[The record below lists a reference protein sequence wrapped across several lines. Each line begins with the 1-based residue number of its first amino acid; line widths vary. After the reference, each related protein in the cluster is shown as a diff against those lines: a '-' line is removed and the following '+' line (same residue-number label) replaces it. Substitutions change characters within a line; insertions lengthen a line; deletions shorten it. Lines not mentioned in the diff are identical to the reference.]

1 MDLQNASLGN
11 AGRDLAHLGNLPE
24 ITIKGVILGI
34 VLAVI
39 LAAANAYL
47 GLFAGMTVSA
57 TIPAAV
63 ISMGVLRFF
72 KHNNILENNIVQTC
86 ASAGEAIAAGCIFTL
101 PALIL
106 LETWTTFDYKWVT
119 IIAGFGGVL
128 GVLFTIPLRRSFIVD
143 TKLQFPE
150 GIATAKVLES
160 GQMGGEGLRQIVR
173 TGLVGGGFKLVGDL
187 VGLWPDKLQVSR
199 AIGASVTA
207 FGVTLSPALLA
218 VGLIV
223 GLNIGILMFLGGAF
237 NWLVAIPV
245 YSHFHPLP
253 AGMTAGDW
261 AETIWSDQTRY
272 IGVGAMLVGGLWTV
286 FKMRKTLLKG
296 VTSGLRAYRPMDGG
310 GGPAVEGEPM
320 AQPPGPGSLI
330 PRTERDLPMKWILI
344 LMVLSVVPLFFV
356 YHAFVRQASVSI
368 TMAVLMLVAGFAFSA
383 VAGYMAGLVGSS
395 NNPISGV
402 TITTIVFSAFFLML
416 LVGKGAP
423 LGPAAAIIIGA
434 VVCCAASIAG
444 DNLQDLK
451 TGYIVGATP
460 WKQQVMLGIG
470 TLTGAAV
477 IAPVLTLLQHAYGF
491 AGQPTPA
498 ARPLPAPQANVMAA
512 VAKGVFMGGLP
523 WTFIFIGMVGAAG
536 LVVLDTVLEHKG
548 SRFRTPVLA
557 VAIGFYLP
565 FAQSVA
571 IFLGGAIASLVKR
584 ALTRQRASD
593 AMLAASEQKS
603 VLFASGLITGE
614 ALMGILVAIPVVLM
628 KNQGL
633 DLPLTS
639 LWQQKAA
646 SFLPGLRGGI
656 ADYGAWIGLAV
667 LVAIGLWAYRTS
679 RYGIESFAV
688 EGGTGGPQD
697 KAK

>member
-1 MDLQNASLGN
+1 MDLQNKS
-11 AGRDLAHLGNLPE
+11 LPE
-24 ITIKGVILGI
+24 ITIKGVILALI
-34 VLAVI
+34 LAAI

-63 ISMGVLRFF
+63 ISMGLLRFF
-72 KHNNILENNIVQTC
+72 RNNNILENNIVQTA

-106 LETWTTFDYKWVT
+106 LGTWTTFDYKWVT

-128 GVLFTIPLRRSFIVD
+128 GVLFTIPLRRSFIVGSN
-143 TKLQFPE
+143 LQFPE

-160 GQMGGEGLRQIVR
+160 GQMGGEGLRQIVH
-173 TGLVGGGFKLVGDL
+173 TGLAGGLFKVVGDL

-199 AIGASVTA
+199 AIGSSVTA

-223 GLNIGILMFLGGAF
+223 GLNISILMFLGGAT

-245 YSHFHPLP
+245 YSHFHPMP
-253 AGMTAGDW
+253 EGATVAGW
-261 AETIWSDQTRY
+261 AETIWRDQTRY

-286 FKMRKTLLKG
+286 FRMRKTLLQG
-296 VTSGLRAYRPMDGG
+296 VTSGLRAYRSVDGTG
-310 GGPAVEGEPM
+310 
-320 AQPPGPGSLI
+320 QPTAEV
-330 PRTERDLPMKWILI
+330 PRTERDIPMKWILV
-344 LMVLSVVPLFFV
+344 LMALSVVPLFFV
-356 YHAFVRQASVSI
+356 YHAFVQKIEVSI
-368 TMAVLMLVAGFAFSA
+368 TMAVLMLIAGFAFSA
-383 VAGYMAGLVGSS
+383 VAAYMAGLVGSS

-416 LVGKGAP
+416 LIGKGAP
-423 LGPAAAIIIGA
+423 IGPAAAIIIGA

-460 WKQQVMLGIG
+460 WKQQVMLVIG

-477 IAPVLTLLQHAYGF
+477 IAPVLTLLQQAYGF
-491 AGQPTPA
+491 AGQPVPA
-498 ARPLPAPQANVMAA
+498 ARPLPAPQANVMAS
-512 VAKGVFMGGLP
+512 VAKGIFEGGLD
-523 WTFIFIGMVGAAG
+523 WTFIIIGMVGAVG
-536 LVVLDTVLEHKG
+536 LIVLDTILEKKKSH
-548 SRFRTPVLA
+548 FRTPVLA

-571 IFLGGAIASLVKR
+571 IFIGGVVAALVKR
-584 ALTRQRASD
+584 AFVRQRATPE
-593 AMLAASEQKS
+593 LLEASEQKS

-614 ALMGILVAIPVVLM
+614 ALMGIIVAIPVVLM
-628 KNQGL
+628 KNRGL

-639 LWQQKAA
+639 LWKQKAVDW
-646 SFLPGLRGGI
+646 LPSVRTWIEG
-656 ADYGAWIGLAV
+656 YGAWIGLVV
-667 LVAIGLWAYRTS
+667 LLLIALWAYRTS
-679 RYGIESFAV
+679 RQTS
-688 EGGTGGPQD
+688 
-697 KAK
+697 

>member
-1 MDLQNASLGN
+1 MDLQKSS
-11 AGRDLAHLGNLPE
+11 LPE
-24 ITIKGVILGI
+24 ITIKGVILG
-34 VLAVI
+34 VLLAVI

-72 KHNNILENNIVQTC
+72 KRNNILENNIVQTC

-106 LETWTTFDYKWVT
+106 LGTWQTFDYKWVT

-128 GVLFTIPLRRSFIVD
+128 GVLFTIPLRRSFIVESN
-143 TKLQFPE
+143 LQFPE

-160 GQMGGEGLRQIVR
+160 GQMGGEGLRQIVH
-173 TGLVGGGFKLVGDL
+173 TGLAGGLFKVVGDL
-187 VGLWPDKLQVSR
+187 VGVWPDKLQVSR
-199 AIGASVTA
+199 AIGSSVTA
-207 FGVTLSPALLA
+207 VGVTLSPALLA

-223 GLNIGILMFLGGAF
+223 GLNIGILMFLGGAC
-237 NWLVAIPV
+237 NWLIAIPV
-245 YSHFHPLP
+245 YSHFHPKPEDLSV
-253 AGMTAGDW
+253 AAW
-261 AETIWSDQTRY
+261 AEQIWRDQTRY

-286 FKMRKTLLKG
+286 FKMRRTLLKG
-296 VTSGLRAYRPMDGG
+296 VTSGLRAYRSVDGAG
-310 GGPAVEGEPM
+310 
-320 AQPPGPGSLI
+320 QPVAEI

-356 YHAFVRQASVSI
+356 YQAFVQRIEVSI
-368 TMAVLMLVAGFAFSA
+368 TMAVLMLIAGFAFSA

-416 LVGKGAP
+416 LIGKGAP
-423 LGPAAAIIIGA
+423 IGPAAAIVIGA

-451 TGYIVGATP
+451 TGYLVGATP
-460 WKQQVMLGIG
+460 WKQQVMLAVG

-491 AGQPTPA
+491 AGQAAPA

-512 VAKGVFMGGLP
+512 VAKGVFQGGLP
-523 WTFIFIGMVGAAG
+523 WTFIFIGMAVAVG
-536 LVVLDTVLEHKG
+536 LIILNSILERSG
-548 SRFRTPVLA
+548 STFRTPVLA

-571 IFLGGAIASLVKR
+571 IFIGGVVATLVKR
-584 ALTRQRASD
+584 ALVGQRAD
-593 AMLAASEQKS
+593 KEMLEVSEQKS

-628 KNQGL
+628 KNRGL
-633 DLPLTS
+633 DLPFTS

-646 SFLPGLRGGI
+646 SWLPSLREGI
-656 ADYGAWIGLAV
+656 QAYGAWVGLAV
-667 LVAIGLWAYRTS
+667 LLLIGFWAYRTS
-679 RYGIESFAV
+679 RRTS
-688 EGGTGGPQD
+688 
-697 KAK
+697 

>member
-1 MDLQNASLGN
+1 MDLQNKS
-11 AGRDLAHLGNLPE
+11 LPE
-24 ITIKGVILGI
+24 ITIKGVILALI
-34 VLAVI
+34 LATI

-63 ISMGVLRFF
+63 ISMGVLRLF
-72 KHNNILENNIVQTC
+72 KNNNILENNIVQTA

-106 LETWTTFDYKWVT
+106 LGTWQTFDYKWVT

-128 GVLFTIPLRRSFIVD
+128 GVLFTIPLRRSFIVESN
-143 TKLQFPE
+143 LQFPE

-160 GQMGGEGLRQIVR
+160 GQMGGAGLRQIVH
-173 TGLVGGGFKLVGDL
+173 TGLAGGLFKVIGDL
-187 VGLWPDKLQVSR
+187 VGVWPDKLQVSC
-199 AIGASVTA
+199 AIGSSVTA

-223 GLNIGILMFLGGAF
+223 GLNIGILMFLGGAT
-237 NWLVAIPV
+237 NWLIAIPV
-245 YSHFHPLP
+245 YSHFHPKPEDLSV
-253 AGMTAGDW
+253 AAW
-261 AETIWSDQTRY
+261 AEQIWRDQTRY

-286 FKMRKTLLKG
+286 FRMRKTLLKG
-296 VTSGLRAYRPMDGG
+296 VTSGLRAYRSVDGTG
-310 GGPAVEGEPM
+310 QPV
-320 AQPPGPGSLI
+320 AQI
-330 PRTERDLPMKWILI
+330 PRTERDMPMKWILV
-344 LMVLSVVPLFFV
+344 LMVLSVIPLFFV
-356 YHAFVRQASVSI
+356 YQAFVQKIEVSI
-368 TMAVLMLVAGFAFSA
+368 TMAVLMLIAGFAFSA

-416 LVGKGAP
+416 LIGKGAP
-423 LGPAAAIIIGA
+423 IGPAAAIIIGA

-460 WKQQVMLGIG
+460 WKQQVMLAIG
-470 TLTGAAV
+470 TLAGAAV
-477 IAPVLTLLQHAYGF
+477 IAPVLTLLQQAYGF

-498 ARPLPAPQANVMAA
+498 PRPLPAPQANVMAS
-512 VAKGVFMGGLP
+512 VAKGIFEGGLD
-523 WTFIFIGMVGAAG
+523 WTFIIIGMVGAAG
-536 LVVLDTVLEHKG
+536 LIVLDRILENRR
-548 SRFRTPVLA
+548 STFRTPVLA

-571 IFLGGAIASLVKR
+571 IFLGGVIATLVKR
-584 ALTRQRASD
+584 ALVRQRAPQE
-593 AMLAASEQKS
+593 ALEASEQKS

-614 ALMGILVAIPVVLM
+614 ALMGIVVAIPVVLM
-628 KNQGL
+628 KNRGL

-639 LWQQKAA
+639 LWKQKAE
-646 SFLPGLRGGI
+646 SWLPWLRAGI
-656 ADYGAWIGLAV
+656 EAYGAWIGLAV
-667 LVAIGLWAYRTS
+667 LLLIGLWAYRTS
-679 RYGIESFAV
+679 RRTS
-688 EGGTGGPQD
+688 
-697 KAK
+697 

>member
-1 MDLQNASLGN
+1 MDVRNTS
-11 AGRDLAHLGNLPE
+11 LPE
-24 ITIKGVILGI
+24 ITIKAVVLSI
-34 VLAVI
+34 VLATI

-72 KHNNILENNIVQTC
+72 KHNNILENNIVQTA

-106 LETWTTFDYKWVT
+106 LGRWTTFDYKWVT

-128 GVLFTIPLRRSFIVD
+128 GVLFTIPLRRSFIVESN
-143 TKLQFPE
+143 LQFPE

-160 GQMGGEGLRQIVR
+160 GQAGGKGLRQIVQ
-173 TGLVGGGFKLVGDL
+173 TGLAGGLFKLVGDL
-187 VGLWPDKLQVSR
+187 VGLWPERLQITR
-199 AIGASVTA
+199 AIGSSVTA
-207 FGVTLSPALLA
+207 AGVTLSPALLA

-223 GLNIGILMFLGGAF
+223 GLNISILMFLGGAG
-237 NWLVAIPV
+237 NWLVAIPI
-245 YSHFHPLP
+245 YSHFHPRPEDLSV
-253 AGMTAGDW
+253 ADW
-261 AETIWSDQTRY
+261 ADKIWRDQTRY

-296 VTSGLRAYRPMDGG
+296 VTSGLRAYRSIDGG
-310 GGPAVEGEPM
+310 APAAE
-320 AQPPGPGSLI
+320 I
-330 PRTERDLPMKWILI
+330 PRTERDIPMKWILV

-356 YHAFVRQASVSI
+356 YHAFVQRLSVSL
-368 TMAVLMLVAGFAFSA
+368 TMAVLMLIAGFAFSA

-416 LVGKGAP
+416 LIGKGAP
-423 LGPAAAIIIGA
+423 IGPAAAIIIGA

-460 WKQQVMLGIG
+460 WKQQVMLAIG

-498 ARPLPAPQANVMAA
+498 ARPLPAPQANVMAS
-512 VAKGVFMGGLP
+512 VAKGVFEGGLP
-523 WTFIFIGMVGAAG
+523 WTFIFIGMAGAIG
-536 LVVLDTVLEHKG
+536 LIILDAILE
-548 SRFRTPVLA
+548 SRRSSFRTPVLA

-565 FAQSVA
+565 FSQSVA
-571 IFLGGAIASLVKR
+571 IFIGGVIAALVKR
-584 ALTRQRASD
+584 VLVRRHASKE
-593 AMLAASEQKS
+593 AQEASEQDS

-614 ALMGILVAIPVVLM
+614 ALMGILVAIPVVLG
-628 KNQGL
+628 KSRGL
-633 DLPLTS
+633 ELPLTNI
-639 LWQQKAA
+639 WKEKAA
-646 SFLPGLRGGI
+646 TVLPGLRHGI
-656 ADYGAWIGLAV
+656 DAGGAWLGLV
-667 LVAIGLWAYRTS
+667 LLLLIALWAYRVGRRT
-679 RYGIESFAV
+679 
-688 EGGTGGPQD
+688 T
-697 KAK
+697 

>member
-1 MDLQNASLGN
+1 MDLQKNP
-11 AGRDLAHLGNLPE
+11 LPE
-24 ITIKGVILGI
+24 ITIKGVILALI
-34 VLAVI
+34 LAAI

-63 ISMGVLRFF
+63 ISMGVLRLF
-72 KHNNILENNIVQTC
+72 KNNNILENNIVQTA

-106 LETWTTFDYKWVT
+106 LGTWQTFDYKWVT

-143 TKLQFPE
+143 SKLQFPE

-160 GQMGGEGLRQIVR
+160 GQTGGEGLRQIVH
-173 TGLVGGGFKLVGDL
+173 TGLAGGLFKIVSDL

-199 AIGASVTA
+199 AIGSSVTA

-223 GLNIGILMFLGGAF
+223 GLNISILMFLGGAT
-237 NWLVAIPV
+237 NWLIAIPA
-245 YSHFHPLP
+245 YSHFHPRPEDLSV
-253 AGMTAGDW
+253 ANW
-261 AETIWSDQTRY
+261 AEKIWRDQTRY

-286 FKMRKTLLKG
+286 FRMRKTLLQG
-296 VTSGLRAYRPMDGG
+296 VTSGLRAYRSVDGTG
-310 GGPAVEGEPM
+310 QPAAE
-320 AQPPGPGSLI
+320 I
-330 PRTERDLPMKWILI
+330 PRTERDMPMKWILV

-356 YHAFVRQASVSI
+356 YHAFVQKIEVSI
-368 TMAVLMLVAGFAFSA
+368 TMAVLMLIAGFAFSA

-416 LVGKGAP
+416 LIGKGAP
-423 LGPAAAIIIGA
+423 IGPAAAIIIGA

-460 WKQQVMLGIG
+460 WKQQVMLAIG

-498 ARPLPAPQANVMAA
+498 ARPLPAPQANVMAS
-512 VAKGVFMGGLP
+512 VAKGIFEGGLD
-523 WTFIFIGMVGAAG
+523 WTFIIIGMVGAAG
-536 LVVLDTVLEHKG
+536 LIVLDTILEKRRSH
-548 SRFRTPVLA
+548 FRTPVLA

-571 IFLGGAIASLVKR
+571 IFIGGVVAALVKR
-584 ALTRQRASD
+584 ALVRQRATKE
-593 AMLAASEQKS
+593 MEEVSEQKS

-614 ALMGILVAIPVVLM
+614 ALMGIIVAIPVVLM
-628 KNQGL
+628 KNKGL
-633 DLPLTS
+633 ELPLTS
-639 LWQQKAA
+639 LWGQKAA
-646 SFLPGLRGGI
+646 ASLPSLRLWI
-656 ADYGAWIGLAV
+656 ESYGAWIGLVV
-667 LVAIGLWAYRTS
+667 LLLIALWSYRASRRTS
-679 RYGIESFAV
+679 
-688 EGGTGGPQD
+688 
-697 KAK
+697 

>member
-1 MDLQNASLGN
+1 MDLQKNS
-11 AGRDLAHLGNLPE
+11 LPE
-24 ITIKGVILGI
+24 ITIKGVILAMI
-34 VLAVI
+34 LAAV

-63 ISMGVLRFF
+63 ISMGVLRLF
-72 KHNNILENNIVQTC
+72 KNNNILENNIVQTA

-106 LETWTTFDYKWVT
+106 LGTWQTFDYKWVT

-143 TKLQFPE
+143 SKLQFPE

-160 GQMGGEGLRQIVR
+160 GQMGGEGLRQIVH
-173 TGLVGGGFKLVGDL
+173 TGLAGGLFKVVGDL
-187 VGLWPDKLQVSR
+187 VGVWPDKLQVSR
-199 AIGASVTA
+199 AIGSSVTA

-223 GLNIGILMFLGGAF
+223 GLNISILMFLGGAF
-237 NWLVAIPV
+237 NWLVAIPI
-245 YSHFHPLP
+245 YSHFHPRPEDLSV
-253 AGMTAGDW
+253 ADW
-261 AETIWSDQTRY
+261 AEKIWRDQTRY

-286 FKMRKTLLKG
+286 FRMRKTLLEG
-296 VTSGLRAYRPMDGG
+296 VTSGLRAYRSADGAG
-310 GGPAVEGEPM
+310 
-320 AQPPGPGSLI
+320 QPVAEI
-330 PRTERDLPMKWILI
+330 PRTERDMPMKWILI
-344 LMVLSVVPLFFV
+344 LMVLSVIPLFFV
-356 YHAFVRQASVSI
+356 YQAFVQRIEVSI
-368 TMAVLMLVAGFAFSA
+368 TMAVLMLIAGFAFSA

-416 LVGKGAP
+416 LIGKGAP
-423 LGPAAAIIIGA
+423 IGPAAAIIIGA

-460 WKQQVMLGIG
+460 WKQQVMLAIG

-477 IAPVLTLLQHAYGF
+477 IAPVLTLLQQAYGF

-498 ARPLPAPQANVMAA
+498 PRPLPAPQANVMAS
-512 VAKGVFMGGLP
+512 VAKGIFEGGLD
-523 WTFIFIGMVGAAG
+523 WTFIFIGMAVAVG
-536 LVVLDTVLEHKG
+536 LIVLNEVLERRG
-548 SRFRTPVLA
+548 STFRTPVLA

-565 FAQSVA
+565 FSQSVA
-571 IFLGGAIASLVKR
+571 IFIGGVIAALVKR
-584 ALTRQRASD
+584 AFVRQRATSE
-593 AMLAASEQKS
+593 LLEASEQKS

-614 ALMGILVAIPVVLM
+614 ALMGIIVAIPVVLM
-628 KNQGL
+628 KNRGL
-633 DLPLTS
+633 ELPLTS
-639 LWQQKAA
+639 LWKQLAE
-646 SFLPGLRGGI
+646 SWLPSVRTGI
-656 ADYGAWIGLAV
+656 DAYGAWVGLAV
-667 LVAIGLWAYRTS
+667 LLLIAFWAYRTS
-679 RYGIESFAV
+679 RQTS
-688 EGGTGGPQD
+688 
-697 KAK
+697 

>member
-1 MDLQNASLGN
+1 MDLRNQS
-11 AGRDLAHLGNLPE
+11 LPE
-24 ITIKGVILGI
+24 ITIKGFILGI
-34 VLAVI
+34 LLAVI

-72 KHNNILENNIVQTC
+72 KRNNILENNIVQTC

-106 LETWTTFDYKWVT
+106 LGTWQTFDYKWVT

-143 TKLQFPE
+143 SKLQFPE

-160 GQMGGEGLRQIVR
+160 GQMGPEGLRQIIR
-173 TGLVGGGFKLVGDL
+173 TALAGGFFKVTGDL
-187 VGLWPDKLQVSR
+187 VGLWPERLQISR
-199 AIGASVTA
+199 AIGSSVTA
-207 FGVTLSPALLA
+207 VGVTLSPALLA

-223 GLNIGILMFLGGAF
+223 GLNIGILMFAGGAG
-237 NWLVAIPV
+237 NWLVAIPI
-245 YSHFHPLP
+245 YSHFHPKPEDLSV
-253 AGMTAGDW
+253 AAW
-261 AETIWSDQTRY
+261 ADQIWQDQTRF

-296 VTSGLRAYRPMDGG
+296 VTSGLQAYRSVDGAG
-310 GGPAVEGEPM
+310 QKAAEV
-320 AQPPGPGSLI
+320 
-330 PRTERDLPMKWILI
+330 PRTERDLPMKWILV
-344 LMVLSVVPLFFV
+344 LMVLSVIPLFFV
-356 YHAFVRQASVSI
+356 YHAFVQKLPVSI
-368 TMAVLMLVAGFAFSA
+368 TMAVLMLIAGFAFSA

-416 LVGKGAP
+416 LIGKGAP
-423 LGPAAAIIIGA
+423 IGPAAAIIIGA

-460 WKQQVMLGIG
+460 WKQQVMLAVG
-470 TLTGAAV
+470 TLSGAAV

-491 AGQPTPA
+491 AGQAAPA
-498 ARPLPAPQANVMAA
+498 TRPLPAPQANVMAA
-512 VAKGVFMGGLP
+512 VAKGVFQGGLP
-523 WTFIFIGMVGAAG
+523 WTFIFIGMAVAVG
-536 LVVLDTVLEHKG
+536 LIVLNGILER
-548 SRFRTPVLA
+548 SRSSFRTPVLA

-565 FAQSVA
+565 FSQSVA
-571 IFLGGAIASLVKR
+571 IFIGGVIATVVKR
-584 ALTRQRASD
+584 ALVRLRASKEAQED
-593 AMLAASEQKS
+593 SEQRS

-614 ALMGILVAIPVVLM
+614 ALMGILVAIPVVLF
-628 KNQGL
+628 KSWGL
-633 DLPLTS
+633 ELPLTS

-646 SFLPGLRGGI
+646 SFLPSLRSWIEAG
-656 ADYGAWIGLAV
+656 GAWFGLV
-667 LVAIGLWAYRTS
+667 LLLLIALWAYRVS
-679 RYGIESFAV
+679 RPSHRR
-688 EGGTGGPQD
+688 
-697 KAK
+697 

>member
-1 MDLQNASLGN
+1 MDLQNNS
-11 AGRDLAHLGNLPE
+11 LPE
-24 ITIKGVILGI
+24 ITIKGVILG
-34 VLAVI
+34 VLLAVV

-72 KHNNILENNIVQTC
+72 KRNNILENNIVQTC

-106 LETWTTFDYKWVT
+106 LGTWEEFDYKWVT

-128 GVLFTIPLRRSFIVD
+128 GVLFTIPLRRSFIVESD
-143 TKLQFPE
+143 LQFPE

-160 GQMGGEGLRQIVR
+160 GQMGPEGLRQIVR
-173 TGLVGGGFKLVGDL
+173 TGLAGGCFKVVSDL

-199 AIGASVTA
+199 AIGSSVTA

-223 GLNIGILMFLGGAF
+223 GLNIGILMFLGGAT
-237 NWLVAIPV
+237 NWLIAIPV
-245 YSHFHPLP
+245 YSHFHPRPEDLSV
-253 AGMTAGDW
+253 ADW
-261 AETIWSDQTRY
+261 AEKIWKDQTRY
-272 IGVGAMLVGGLWTV
+272 VGVGGMLVGGLWTV

-296 VTSGLRAYRPMDGG
+296 VTSGLQAYRSIDGG
-310 GGPAVEGEPM
+310 GQAVDV
-320 AQPPGPGSLI
+320 
-330 PRTERDLPMKWILI
+330 PRTERDIPMKWILI
-344 LMVLSVVPLFFV
+344 LMVLSVIPLFFV
-356 YHAFVRQASVSI
+356 YQAFVQKVPISI
-368 TMAVLMLVAGFAFSA
+368 VMAVLMLVAGFAFSA

-416 LVGKGAP
+416 LIGKGAP
-423 LGPAAAIIIGA
+423 IGPAAAIVIGA

-460 WKQQVMLGIG
+460 WKQQVMLAIG

-491 AGQPTPA
+491 AGQANPGP
-498 ARPLPAPQANVMAA
+498 RPLPAPQANVMAS
-512 VAKGVFMGGLP
+512 VAKGVFQGGLP
-523 WTFIFIGMVGAAG
+523 WTFIIIGMIGAAG
-536 LVVLDTVLEHKG
+536 LIILDRVLENRR
-548 SRFRTPVLA
+548 STFRTPVLA

-565 FAQSVA
+565 FAQSVT
-571 IFLGGAIASLVKR
+571 IFLGGAIATLVKR
-584 ALTRQRASD
+584 ALVRQQAD
-593 AMLAASEQKS
+593 KELLEASEQKS

-614 ALMGILVAIPVVLM
+614 ALMGIIVAIPVVLM
-628 KNQGL
+628 KNRDL

-639 LWQQKAA
+639 LWQQKAESWLP
-646 SFLPGLRGGI
+646 SFREGI
-656 ADYGAWIGLAV
+656 AAYGAWVGLAV
-667 LVAIGLWAYRTS
+667 LLLIALWAYRTS
-679 RYGIESFAV
+679 RPSPSA
-688 EGGTGGPQD
+688 
-697 KAK
+697 

>member
-1 MDLQNASLGN
+1 MNGQSNS
-11 AGRDLAHLGNLPE
+11 LPE
-24 ITIKGVILGI
+24 ITIKGVILGML
-34 VLAVI
+34 LAAI

-106 LETWTTFDYKWVT
+106 LGTWQTFDYKWVT

-128 GVLFTIPLRRSFIVD
+128 GVLFTIPLRRSFIVGSE
-143 TKLQFPE
+143 LQFPE

-173 TGLVGGGFKLVGDL
+173 TGLAGGFFKVVSDL
-187 VGLWPDKLQVSR
+187 IGLWPDKLQVSR
-199 AIGASVTA
+199 AIGSSVTA
-207 FGVTLSPALLA
+207 VGVTLSPALLA

-223 GLNIGILMFLGGAF
+223 GLNISILMFLGGAC
-237 NWLVAIPV
+237 NWLIAIPI
-245 YSHFHPLP
+245 YSHFHLKPEDLSV
-253 AGMTAGDW
+253 AAW
-261 AETIWSDQTRY
+261 AEKIWRDQTRY

-286 FKMRKTLLKG
+286 FKMRRTLLKG
-296 VTSGLRAYRPMDGG
+296 VTSGLQAYRSVDDAGQ
-310 GGPAVEGEPM
+310 AVAE
-320 AQPPGPGSLI
+320 I

-344 LMVLSVVPLFFV
+344 LMVLSVIPLFFV
-356 YHAFVRQASVSI
+356 YHAFVQKLPVSVA
-368 TMAVLMLVAGFAFSA
+368 MAVLMLIAGFAFSA

-416 LVGKGAP
+416 LIGKGAP
-423 LGPAAAIIIGA
+423 IGPAAAIVIGA

-491 AGQPTPA
+491 AGQAAPA

-512 VAKGVFMGGLP
+512 VAKGVFQGGLP
-523 WTFIFIGMVGAAG
+523 WTFIFIGMAVAVG
-536 LVVLDTVLEHKG
+536 LIVLNEVLERRG
-548 SRFRTPVLA
+548 SSFRTPVLA

-565 FAQSVA
+565 FSQSVT
-571 IFLGGAIASLVKR
+571 IFIGGAIATVVKR
-584 ALTRQRASD
+584 ALVRLRASKEAQED
-593 AMLAASEQKS
+593 SEQRG

-614 ALMGILVAIPVVLM
+614 ALMGIIVAIPVVLL
-628 KNQGL
+628 KSRGL

-639 LWQQKAA
+639 IWQQKAA
-646 SFLPGLRGGI
+646 SVLPSLRTWI
-656 ADYGAWIGLAV
+656 EASGAWIGLIV
-667 LVAIGLWAYRTS
+667 LLLIALWAYRVS
-679 RYGIESFAV
+679 RPTRSRR
-688 EGGTGGPQD
+688 
-697 KAK
+697 

>member
-1 MDLQNASLGN
+1 MDRQKDS
-11 AGRDLAHLGNLPE
+11 LPE

-34 VLAVI
+34 VLAAV

-72 KHNNILENNIVQTC
+72 RHNNILENNIVQTA
-86 ASAGEAIAAGCIFTL
+86 ASAGEAVAAGCIFTL

-106 LETWTTFDYKWVT
+106 LGTWQKFDYKWVT

-128 GVLFTIPLRRSFIVD
+128 GVLFTIPLRRSFIVEGD
-143 TKLQFPE
+143 LQFPE

-160 GQMGGEGLRQIVR
+160 GQMGGEGLRQI
-173 TGLVGGGFKLVGDL
+173 THAGLAGGLFKVVSDL

-199 AIGASVTA
+199 AIGSSVTA

-223 GLNIGILMFLGGAF
+223 GLNIGILMFLGGAC
-237 NWLVAIPV
+237 NWLVAIPI
-245 YSHFHPLP
+245 YSHFHLRPENLSV
-253 AGMTAGDW
+253 AEW
-261 AETIWSDQTRY
+261 AEKIWRDQTRY

-286 FKMRKTLLKG
+286 FKMRRTLLKG
-296 VTSGLRAYRPMDGG
+296 VTSGLQAYRSMDGTG
-310 GGPAVEGEPM
+310 RAVDV
-320 AQPPGPGSLI
+320 
-330 PRTERDLPMKWILI
+330 PRTDRDMPMKWILI
-344 LMVLSVVPLFFV
+344 LIVLSVIPLFFV
-356 YHAFVRQASVSI
+356 YHAFVQKLSVSV

-416 LVGKGAP
+416 LLGKGAP
-423 LGPAAAIIIGA
+423 IGPAAAIIIGA
-434 VVCCAASIAG
+434 VVCCAAAIAG

-460 WKQQVMLGIG
+460 WKQQVMLVIG
-470 TLTGAAV
+470 TLVGAAV
-477 IAPVLTLLQHAYGF
+477 IAPVLTLLQQAYGF
-491 AGQPTPA
+491 AGQAVPT
-498 ARPLPAPQANVMAA
+498 ARPLPAPQANVMAS
-512 VAKGVFMGGLP
+512 VAKGVFQGGLP
-523 WTFIFIGMVGAAG
+523 WTFIFIGMAGAAG
-536 LVVLDTVLEHKG
+536 LIILDRILELKR

-565 FAQSVA
+565 FSQSVA
-571 IFLGGAIASLVKR
+571 IFLGGLIATLVKR
-584 ALTRQRASD
+584 ALVRQRATQE
-593 AMLAASEQKS
+593 AHEASEQKS

-628 KNQGL
+628 KNKGL

-646 SFLPGLRGGI
+646 SWLPSVREGI
-656 ADYGAWIGLAV
+656 QAFGAWIGLAV
-667 LVAIGLWAYRTS
+667 LLAIALWAYRTS
-679 RYGIESFAV
+679 RQVTAMDRPPTTLAGES
-688 EGGTGGPQD
+688 E
-697 KAK
+697 

>member
-1 MDLQNASLGN
+1 MDRQNN
-11 AGRDLAHLGNLPE
+11 ALPE
-24 ITIKGVILGI
+24 ITIKGVILGML
-34 VLAVI
+34 LAAI
-39 LAAANAYL
+39 LAGANAYL

-72 KHNNILENNIVQTC
+72 KRNNILENNIVQTC

-106 LETWTTFDYKWVT
+106 LGTWQTFDYKWVT

-128 GVLFTIPLRRSFIVD
+128 GVLFTIPLRRSFIVGSE
-143 TKLQFPE
+143 LQFPE

-160 GQMGGEGLRQIVR
+160 GQAGGEGLRQIIH
-173 TGLVGGGFKLVGDL
+173 TGLAGGLFKIVGDL
-187 VGLWPDKLQVSR
+187 VGVWPERLQVSR
-199 AIGASVTA
+199 AIGSSVTA
-207 FGVTLSPALLA
+207 VGVTLSPALLA

-223 GLNIGILMFLGGAF
+223 GLNISILMFLGGAT
-237 NWLVAIPV
+237 NWLIAIPI
-245 YSHFHPLP
+245 YSYFHLRPEDLSV
-253 AGMTAGDW
+253 ADW
-261 AETIWSDQTRY
+261 ADKIWRDQTRY

-286 FKMRKTLLKG
+286 FKMRRTLLKG
-296 VTSGLRAYRPMDGG
+296 VTSGLRAYRSIDGTG
-310 GGPAVEGEPM
+310 QAVDV
-320 AQPPGPGSLI
+320 
-330 PRTERDLPMKWILI
+330 PRTERDMPMKWILI

-356 YHAFVRQASVSI
+356 YHAFVQKLSVSV
-368 TMAVLMLVAGFAFSA
+368 TMAVLMLIAGFAFSA

-416 LVGKGAP
+416 LIGKGAP
-423 LGPAAAIIIGA
+423 IGPAAAIVIGA

-460 WKQQVMLGIG
+460 WKQQVMLAIG

-491 AGQPTPA
+491 AGQAAPA

-512 VAKGVFMGGLP
+512 VAKGVFQGGLP
-523 WTFIFIGMVGAAG
+523 WTFIFIGMAVAVG
-536 LVVLDTVLEHKG
+536 LIILNEILERKG
-548 SRFRTPVLA
+548 STFRTPVLA

-565 FAQSVA
+565 FSQSVA
-571 IFLGGAIASLVKR
+571 IFIGGVIATLVKR
-584 ALTRQRASD
+584 ALNRLRASKEAQED
-593 AMLAASEQKS
+593 SEQRS

-614 ALMGILVAIPVVLM
+614 ALMGIIVAIPVVLM
-628 KNQGL
+628 KSKGL
-633 DLPLTS
+633 ELPLTS

-646 SFLPGLRGGI
+646 SFLPALRTWI
-656 ADYGAWIGLAV
+656 ETSGAWIGLIILLLIA
-667 LVAIGLWAYRTS
+667 LWSYRVS
-679 RYGIESFAV
+679 RPGRGIV
-688 EGGTGGPQD
+688 
-697 KAK
+697 

>member
-1 MDLQNASLGN
+1 MDLNNNS
-11 AGRDLAHLGNLPE
+11 LPE
-24 ITIKGVILGI
+24 ITIKGVILG
-34 VLAVI
+34 VLLAAI
-39 LAAANAYL
+39 LAGANAYL

-72 KHNNILENNIVQTC
+72 KRNNILENNIVQTC

-106 LETWTTFDYKWVT
+106 LGTWETFDYKWVT
-119 IIAGFGGVL
+119 VIAGFGGVL
-128 GVLFTIPLRRSFIVD
+128 GVLFTIPLRRSFIVGSE
-143 TKLQFPE
+143 LQFPE

-160 GQMGGEGLRQIVR
+160 GQTGGEGLRQIVH
-173 TGLVGGGFKLVGDL
+173 TGLAGGLFKICGDL
-187 VGLWPDKLQVSR
+187 VGLWPERLQISR
-199 AIGASVTA
+199 AIGSSVTA
-207 FGVTLSPALLA
+207 VGVTLSPALLA

-223 GLNIGILMFLGGAF
+223 GLNVGILMFLGGAA
-237 NWLVAIPV
+237 NWLLAIPI
-245 YSHFHPLP
+245 YSHFHPRPEDLSV
-253 AGMTAGDW
+253 AEW
-261 AETIWSDQTRY
+261 ADKIWKDQTRY

-296 VTSGLRAYRPMDGG
+296 VTSGLQAYRP
-310 GGPAVEGEPM
+310 VEGSGQAVAEV
-320 AQPPGPGSLI
+320 

-356 YHAFVRQASVSI
+356 YHAFVKQLPVSI

-416 LVGKGAP
+416 LIGKGAP

-451 TGYIVGATP
+451 TGWIVGATP
-460 WKQQVMLGIG
+460 WKQQVMLAIG

-491 AGQPTPA
+491 AGQAAPA

-512 VAKGVFMGGLP
+512 VAKGVFQGGLP
-523 WTFIFIGMVGAAG
+523 WTFICIGMGVAVGLIILNAI
-536 LVVLDTVLEHKG
+536 LERTG
-548 SRFRTPVLA
+548 SSFRTPVLA

-565 FAQSVA
+565 FSQSVT
-571 IFLGGAIASLVKR
+571 IFIGGVIATLVKR
-584 ALTRQRASD
+584 VLAGLRAD
-593 AMLAASEQKS
+593 KEVQEASEQRS

-614 ALMGILVAIPVVLM
+614 ALMGIIVAIPVVLM
-628 KNQGL
+628 KSKGL
-633 DLPLTS
+633 ELPLTA
-639 LWQQKAA
+639 LWEQKAA
-646 SFLPGLRGGI
+646 DWLPSLRAGIETGGP
-656 ADYGAWIGLAV
+656 WIGLAI
-667 LVAIGLWAYRTS
+667 LLLIALWAYRVS
-679 RYGIESFAV
+679 RPRLGDAPSASR
-688 EGGTGGPQD
+688 
-697 KAK
+697 

>member
-1 MDLQNASLGN
+1 MQNNS
-11 AGRDLAHLGNLPE
+11 LPE
-24 ITIKGVILGI
+24 ITIKGVILGVI
-34 VLAVI
+34 LAVI

-106 LETWTTFDYKWVT
+106 LQHWTTFDYVWVT

-128 GVLFTIPLRRSFIVD
+128 GVLFTIPLRRSFIID
-143 TKLQFPE
+143 SKLQFPE

-160 GQMGGEGLRQIVR
+160 GQMGPEGLRKIVR
-173 TGLVGGGFKLVGDL
+173 TGLAGGFFKLIADL
-187 VGLWPDKLQVSR
+187 VGLWPDKLQVTR
-199 AIGASVTA
+199 AIGSSVTA
-207 FGVTLSPALLA
+207 FGANLSPALLA

-223 GLNIGILMFLGGAF
+223 GLNIGILMFLGGAA
-237 NWLVAIPV
+237 NWLIAIPI
-245 YSHFHPLP
+245 YSHFHPRPEDLSIVE
-253 AGMTAGDW
+253 W
-261 AETIWSDQTRY
+261 AEKIWRDQTRY
-272 IGVGAMLVGGLWTV
+272 IGVGAMLIGGLWTV

-296 VTSGLRAYRPMDGG
+296 ITSGLQAYRPVEG
-310 GGPAVEGEPM
+310 GGPAV
-320 AQPPGPGSLI
+320 AV
-330 PRTERDLPMKWILI
+330 PRTERDMPMKWILI
-344 LMVLSVVPLFFV
+344 LMVLSVIPLFFV
-356 YHAFVRQASVSI
+356 YQAFVQKIPVSV
-368 TMAVLMLVAGFAFSA
+368 TMAVLMLIAGFAFSA
-383 VAGYMAGLVGSS
+383 VAAYMAGLVGSS

-416 LVGKGAP
+416 LIGKGAP
-423 LGPAAAIIIGA
+423 IGPAAAIVIGA

-460 WKQQVMLGIG
+460 WKQQVMLAIG

-512 VAKGVFMGGLP
+512 VAKGVFQGGLP
-523 WTFIFIGMVGAAG
+523 WTFIFIGIAVAVGLIILNA
-536 LVVLDTVLEHKG
+536 LLER
-548 SRFRTPVLA
+548 SRSTFRTPVLA

-565 FAQSVA
+565 FSQSVT
-571 IFLGGAIASLVKR
+571 IFFGGLVATLIKR
-584 ALTRQRASD
+584 AVTRLRADKETQES
-593 AMLAASEQKS
+593 SEQNT

-614 ALMGILVAIPVVLM
+614 ALMGIIVAIPVVLM
-628 KNQGL
+628 KSRGL

-646 SFLPGLRGGI
+646 ATLPGVREAI
-656 ADYGAWIGLAV
+656 ATYGAWVGLAV
-667 LVAIGLWAYRTS
+667 LILIAYWSYRASRRTS
-679 RYGIESFAV
+679 
-688 EGGTGGPQD
+688 
-697 KAK
+697 